1 MSEVSTAPIPQPVLQ
16 VTTDKQSI
24 MVNEDGSISE
34 SQKSSHEIQ
43 NNSME
48 VTEVAAE
55 SPAPAENNLAART
68 AQAKAADQQRL
79 EDMAIKAARTSATGK
94 LIKSAE
100 PFGFWVDP
108 TVKAEGL
115 RPLDLSVTFNT
126 GWNIGSVDLKKMF
139 TDLGYKNLDEAKS
152 NILEIGRY
160 GKSATLTAKDKQ
172 TKRFIF
178 NTLSE
183 ISHKYKVNVLE
194 DDDVAVNLS
203 SVPHK
208 MSDKDI

>member
-55 SPAPAENNLAART
+55 SPAPAEKAENSLAART

-115 RPLDLSVTFNT
+115 RRLDLSVTFLIQV
-126 GWNIGSVDLKKMF
+126 GVSVVLISKRCLLI
-139 TDLGYKNLDEAKS
+139 LGIK
-152 NILEIGRY
+152 ILM
-160 GKSATLTAKDKQ
+160 KQ
-172 TKRFIF
+172 
-178 NTLSE
+178 
-183 ISHKYKVNVLE
+183 KVTFWKLVGMVRVQL
-194 DDDVAVNLS
+194 
-203 SVPHK
+203 
-208 MSDKDI
+208 